1 MRLWSLD
8 PIYLDTQG
16 LTALWREGLLAKAVL
31 EGRTRGY
38 QHHPQLQRFRTQP
51 DPLAAI
57 NAYLWAVWRE
67 AIRRGYRFDGT
78 KLESERPCAKIRV
91 TEGQLRYEWEHL
103 QTKLQRRS
111 PRQWEQNA
119 AQGGPRPHPLM
130 EVVPGSVEP
139 WERRASSA

>member
-8 PIYLDTQG
+8 PAYLDTQG

-31 EGRTRGY
+31 ERRTRGY
-38 QHHPQLQRFRTQP
+38 QHHPQLQRFRVQP

-67 AIRRGYRFDGT
+67 ADRRGYRFDAT
-78 KLESERPCAKIRV
+78 KLAAERLCPKIRV

-103 QTKLQRRS
+103 QAKLQRRA
-111 PRQWEQNA
+111 PKQWEQNA
-119 AQGGPRPHPLM
+119 AQGELRPHPLM
-130 EVVPGSVEP
+130 EIVPGPVEP